1 MQMIILIT
9 IIIMMIII
17 IIIIVIITN
26 MILFLPYSFG
36 RALLKKGRLIIEQW
50 KISFSNFPGCCML
63 PTEAD
68 LADRWT
74 ALSGFNIPPLA

>member
-9 IIIMMIII
+9 IIIMTIII

-68 LADRWT
+68 LAGQHCRVSIS
-74 ALSGFNIPPLA
+74 LPLLKF